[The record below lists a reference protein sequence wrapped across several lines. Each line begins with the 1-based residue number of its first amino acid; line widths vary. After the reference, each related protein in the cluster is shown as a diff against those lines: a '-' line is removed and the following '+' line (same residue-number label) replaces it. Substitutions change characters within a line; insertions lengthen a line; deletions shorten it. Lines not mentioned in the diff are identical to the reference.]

1 MFLTERCLR
10 SLDML
15 GGGGVVPGGGYAAS
29 GGWCCAD
36 VVSSRTGLVLFDVLF
51 NYEALLR
58 SARRSIW
65 HCGLH
70 VR

>member
-1 MFLTERCLR
+1 
-10 SLDML
+10 ML

-36 VVSSRTGLVLFDVLF
+36 IVSSRTGLVLFDVLF

-58 SARRSIW
+58 SAPRTILFG
-65 HCGLH
+65 CGLH